1 MKKQDLFKFSL
12 TAVCLAVLSACGS
25 SGGGKPT
32 ITTTPTTSSTAAQDA
47 AAKAAAEKAAAEKA
61 AAEAKAAAEK
71 AAQDA
76 AAKAAADKAAKD
88 LAAAQ
93 KAAADAQKAAADA
106 QAAAAA
112 AAKKAADDLAAA
124 KAAAQ
129 KAQDEAVKKA
139 AEEAAKKALADK
151 EVADKAAAE
160 KAAAEAAAKKAAEE
174 AAQAA
179 KAADKTPNPFGN
191 KDQLTAEPY
200 TTGNESFV
208 GIKQT
213 VKVNSNLAT
222 NTSEAK
228 DSTSDVP
235 TPMTVQNPHPSLD
248 TIVVAE
254 PRNDAKAARVYLE
267 DFDTRFLSK
276 RPTGVNIDGAAA
288 TANQGNRELANIYKT
303 ELTNG
308 MPKDFN
314 AETEAKRKE
323 LISASKNATT
333 AAEQAQQAYNA
344 IVQEMKDIKDKVD
357 AVDRAMDAALAE
369 YKKTNPTATQLP
381 PSETAGYKL
390 QLDTL
395 YAKQSALN
403 GKEAE
408 AKQTL
413 HSATSAKDKAAATLR
428 LFEDENGTTPT
439 AQQTTRTK
447 LLGSEYVETKTNTIG
462 TQTGGVWIFGLE
474 DVHIKHQNFTEY
486 GKDAAQNPNT
496 VKNGYVYQGK
506 DINGNILVKG
516 YSVKPVTFA
525 GTAPTEQEKINGRT
539 LDKTVAEVYGYRSQA
554 RNNNGDGFE
563 SPLDVMDYSST
574 PNSLKQD
581 KSGNPYPLP
590 YNNLPLVNDYY
601 GARLHNVQ
609 YGRVT
614 SALNGYAATE
624 DYLKKGVDMG
634 GNVPT
639 YVASF
644 GEYGTKGTENH
655 YFYRGINNVGSEEL
669 KALKKDTQNG
679 IITYAGHAVAYGLN
693 NNYRGDVAIPTAIG
707 AKAGFVSG
715 NHAALTVN
723 LANGEVIGN
732 IHNKWYDSVNSPT
745 ALLPVKL
752 VEFKGVIAD
761 NGNIAGTATR
771 VDNQSTGVFGATL
784 FGKGQEV
791 GGSFAS
797 ENHKDGKWGG
807 VFGGIRQADPVKAA
821 KEAGMSVGTD
831 GKN

>member
-32 ITTTPTTSSTAAQDA
+32 ITTTPTTNNTSSTAAQDA

-61 AAEAKAAAEK
+61 AA
-71 AAQDA
+71 DA

-124 KAAAQ
+124 QAAAK

-151 EVADKAAAE
+151 AAADKAAAE

-179 KAADKTPNPFGN
+179 KAADKTANAFGN
-191 KDQLTAEPY
+191 KDQLTAAPY

-267 DFDTRFLSK
+267 DFDTRFATGT
-276 RPTGVNIDGAAA
+276 RPDDAINKPAAA
-288 TANQGNRELANIYKT
+288 AGKDIGNRKLSNLYIDQ
-303 ELTNG
+303 LTNG
-308 MPKDFN
+308 LDKQEAPEIQAQRKAVNDAQKAAVKAEETAQKTVNQLKDELDALNAKITATRTEWSTKLNAAPADEKAAVNGSYKQQVDILFN
-314 AETEAKRKE
+314 KQSE
-323 LISASKNATT
+323 LI
-333 AAEQAQQAYNA
+333 
-344 IVQEMKDIKDKVD
+344 
-357 AVDRAMDAALAE
+357 
-369 YKKTNPTATQLP
+369 
-381 PSETAGYKL
+381 G
-390 QLDTL
+390 
-395 YAKQSALN
+395 KQ
-403 GKEAE
+403 AE
-408 AKQTL
+408 AKQAL
-413 HSATSAKDKAAATLR
+413 DSAKAATQKANQAVR
-428 LFEDENGTTPT
+428 LFVDNNGAAPTNSERNPRSEN
-439 AQQTTRTK
+439 
-447 LLGSEYVETKTNTIG
+447 LGLNYVETKTDTVGKEPGAIW
-462 TQTGGVWIFGLE
+462 TFAQE
-474 DVHIKHQNFTEY
+474 DVHVGHQNFTEY
-486 GKDAAQNPNT
+486 GKDAKEENK
-496 VKNGYVYQGK
+496 VKNGYVYLGR
-506 DINGNILVKG
+506 DLNGNVLVQG
-516 YSVKPVTFA
+516 GSVKPVVFTTA
-525 GTAPTEQEKINGRT
+525 APTNQDKINGRT
-539 LDKTVAEVYGYRSQA
+539 LDTTVAEVYGYRSKA
-554 RNNNGDGFE
+554 RNNAKTGGGFDGFDT
-563 SPLDVMDYSST
+563 PLDVMDYTIGDSA
-574 PNSLKQD
+574 KAA
-581 KSGNPYPLP
+581 KNPDDNKNLP
-590 YNNLPLVNDYY
+590 MNNLPLVNNYY
-601 GARLHNVQ
+601 GAKLSNVQ

-614 SALNGYAATE
+614 TALNGRAATE
-624 DYLKKGVDMG
+624 DYLKKGVPLDG
-634 GNVPT
+634 SVPT

-644 GEYGTKGTENH
+644 GKYGEDGTENH
-655 YFYRGINNVGSEEL
+655 YFYRGINNVGAEEL
-669 KALKKDTQNG
+669 KILKADTKNG
-679 IITYAGHAVAYGLN
+679 TIVYDGHAVTYGLN

-715 NHAALTVN
+715 NHAALKVN
-723 LANGEVIGN
+723 LANNEVTGHIY
-732 IHNKWYDSVNSPT
+732 NKWYDNTTSTTGLIPVHLVN
-745 ALLPVKL
+745 L
-752 VEFKGVIAD
+752 KGVIAD